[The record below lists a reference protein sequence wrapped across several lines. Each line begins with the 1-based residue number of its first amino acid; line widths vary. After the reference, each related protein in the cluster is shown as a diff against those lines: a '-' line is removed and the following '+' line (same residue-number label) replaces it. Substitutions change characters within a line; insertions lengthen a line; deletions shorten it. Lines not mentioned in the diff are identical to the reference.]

1 MKTFKDIQEIK
12 EVNKASG
19 RFFFERDTLRY
30 FDGRTHSALYGG
42 SYFVTSEKGP
52 TGVRR
57 FTVRVAQENGEILTV
72 GGFDGFG
79 VYETRHDAHL
89 VARECG
95 EEFERACGGA
105 L

>member
-1 MKTFKDIQEIK
+1 MKTFKNIQEIK
-12 EVNKASG
+12 AANKASG

-30 FDGRTHSALYGG
+30 FDGRTHSKVYGG
-42 SYFVTSEKGP
+42 CYFVTSEKGP

-57 FTVRVAQENGEILTV
+57 FTVRVTQESGEIMTV
-72 GGFDGFG
+72 GGFGGFG
-79 VYETRHDAHL
+79 EYSTRHDAHL

-95 EEFERACGGA
+95 EEFERVGGA